1 MDITSQHTKIITAID
16 AAADLIFAI
25 SHQIHAQPE
34 IAYQEFFAS
43 KLLAD
48 TLESFGFQVERGIA
62 AIPTAFRASKGSPD
76 GPRVAFLAEYD
87 ALPELGHACGHN
99 IIAASALSAG
109 IGLGAIVDDL
119 PGQVLVIGTPAE
131 ETSGAKVEM
140 VKLGIFND
148 VNAALMVHPF
158 AGNYTLTEALALD
171 AIQVEYFGAPAH
183 ASVAPWEGKNA
194 LDALVLLFTSLNAL
208 RQQIKPDARIH
219 GIITHGG
226 VAPNI
231 IPEYT
236 AGRFYLRARRR
247 AYLNELVEKF
257 HACVQA
263 AAAAT
268 GTRAETSHFESSFDD
283 IVNNVTLAQRMTD
296 YMSQS
301 LGAGSFN
308 TKPDSSGSTDMGDVS
323 HVVPGAHLNIDI
335 TNGQKFLPHTRE
347 FCVAAASAYAD
358 QAILRAGKGLAL
370 TGYDFLHDPEFRA
383 AARAEFVDS
392 LGCDCLTNGL

>member
-1 MDITSQHTKIITAID
+1 MDITSQHTKIITAIN
-16 AAADLIFAI
+16 AAADLIFSI

-43 KLLAD
+43 GLLAD
-48 TLESFGFQVERGIA
+48 ALESFGFQVERGITG
-62 AIPTAFRASKGSPD
+62 IPTAFRASKGNPD

-148 VNAALMVHPF
+148 VDAALMIHPF

-183 ASVAPWEGKNA
+183 AAAAPWDGKNA

-236 AGRFYLRARRR
+236 AGRFYLRAHTRT
-247 AYLNELVEKF
+247 YLNELVEKF
-257 HACVQA
+257 QVCVQA
-263 AAAAT
+263 AAAAS

-283 IVNNVTLAQRMTD
+283 MANNVTLAQRMTD

-301 LGAGSFN
+301 LGAGSFG
-308 TKPDSSGSTDMGDVS
+308 TKPDSGGSSDMGDVS
-323 HVVPGAHLNIDI
+323 HVVPGINVNIDI
-335 TNGQKFLPHTRE
+335 TNGQKFFPHTHE
-347 FCVAAASAYAD
+347 FCLAAASAYAD
-358 QAILRAGKGLAL
+358 QAMLRAGKGLAL
-370 TGYDFLHDPEFRA
+370 TGYDFLHDPEFRL
-383 AARAEFVDS
+383 AARAEFVAS
-392 LGCDCLTNGL
+392 LGYQPPRQA

>member
-1 MDITSQHTKIITAID
+1 MDLTPQHTKIITAID
-16 AAADLIFAI
+16 SVADLILSI

-34 IAYQEFFAS
+34 TAYQEIFAS
-43 KLLAD
+43 NLLAD
-48 TLESFGFQVERGIA
+48 TLESFGFQIERGVA
-62 AIPTAFRASKGSPD
+62 GIPTAFRASKGNPN

-87 ALPELGHACGHN
+87 ALPEIGHACGHN
-99 IIAASALSAG
+99 IIATSALSAG
-109 IGLGAIVDDL
+109 IGLGAVVNDL

-131 ETSGAKVEM
+131 ETSGAKVAM

-148 VNAALMVHPF
+148 VDAALMIHPY
-158 AGNYTLTEALALD
+158 AGNYTLTESLALD
-171 AIQVEYFGAPAH
+171 AIQVEYFGKPAH
-183 ASVAPWEGKNA
+183 AAAAPWDGKNA
-194 LDALVLLFTSLNAL
+194 LDALILLFTSLNAL

-231 IPEYT
+231 IPDYT
-236 AGRFYLRARRR
+236 VGRFYLRAQTR

-257 HACVQA
+257 NACVQA

-283 IVNNVTLAQRMTD
+283 IANNVTLAQRMTD

-301 LGAGSFN
+301 LGAGSFS

-323 HVVPGAHLNIDI
+323 HVVPGIHVNIDI
-335 TNGQKFLPHTRE
+335 TNGQKFFPHTRE
-347 FCVAAASAYAD
+347 FCLAAASAYAD
-358 QAILRAGKGLAL
+358 QALLRAGKGLAL
-370 TGYDFLHDPEFRA
+370 TGYDFLNDPNFRT
-383 AARAEFVDS
+383 AARAEFTES
-392 LGCDCLTNGL
+392 LGYQPTRHV